1 MERERRS
8 RRTRGS
14 GPGFVPCD
22 EHEGLLPRVEGEQ
35 HPDLAARLVVPGEI
49 PGGWRKSSRSTQT
62 DSCVEVGRV
71 AGGAAVRDT
80 KDRGAGHFT
89 ATSAQWSAFMGAIKH
104 GRFDA

>member
-1 MERERRS
+1 MTVRR
-8 RRTRGS
+8 
-14 GPGFVPCD
+14 
-22 EHEGLLPRVEGEQ
+22 
-35 HPDLAARLVVPGEI
+35 EI
-49 PGGWRKSSRSTQT
+49 PSGWRKSSRSSQT

-71 AGGAAVRDT
+71 PGGAAVRDT